1 MEHTRDAIEIAALEA
16 EVRRAIQG
24 GRAERVPALWER
36 ILQHDPN
43 HAQALMA
50 LGQRAFR
57 GGDPARAR
65 SLFDRLV
72 AADGRD
78 KQQWIN
84 LAVVCLA
91 QNDEAGE
98 ENAIRGA
105 LTVDT
110 SDLLGLILRANLLA
124 RQGKVHAAAI
134 AYGAVATVA
143 PPLERLSPELRPAVS
158 EAMAYRDKYNR
169 EFGSFIDQYLAPHMQ
184 DMAGEDLK
192 RFRDG
197 VDIML
202 GRKKRYESHPAVFH
216 YPGLA
221 PTSFFERAEFPWLE
235 QFEAATDAIRA
246 EFLAVLEDEQGFAP
260 YLTYGADQ
268 PLNQWAELNNSPRW
282 SAFHLYQNGRVLDG
296 NASKCPLTMRLLQGA
311 PLPDQ
316 PDRTPSAMFSLLK
329 PHTRIP
335 PHTGVSNVRMV
346 THLPLIVPAKCGFR
360 VGNDIREWVPGQ
372 AWVFDDTIEHEAWN
386 DSDHLR
392 VILIFDIWHPHLSPA
407 ERAMISAMTNGINAF
422 SHTPGGFD
430 L

>member
-1 MEHTRDAIEIAALEA
+1 
-16 EVRRAIQG
+16 
-24 GRAERVPALWER
+24 
-36 ILQHDPN
+36 
-43 HAQALMA
+43 
-50 LGQRAFR
+50 
-57 GGDPARAR
+57 
-65 SLFDRLV
+65 
-72 AADGRD
+72 
-78 KQQWIN
+78 
-84 LAVVCLA
+84 
-91 QNDEAGE
+91 
-98 ENAIRGA
+98 
-105 LTVDT
+105 
-110 SDLLGLILRANLLA
+110 LLGLILRANLLA

-202 GRKKRYESHPAVFH
+202 GRKKRYESQPAVFH

-282 SAFHLYQNGRVLDG
+282 SAFHLYQNGRVVDG
-296 NASKCPLTMRLLQGA
+296 NAGKCPLTMRLLQGA